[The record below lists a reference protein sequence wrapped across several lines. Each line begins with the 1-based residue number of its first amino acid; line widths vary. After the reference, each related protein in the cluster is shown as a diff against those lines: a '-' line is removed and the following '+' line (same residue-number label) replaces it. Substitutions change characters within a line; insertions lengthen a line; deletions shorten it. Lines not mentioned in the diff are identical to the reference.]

1 MASRCFKP
9 TILPPVLRVL
19 RGEPKSAPLGRA
31 RSVIAAFAFIGLA
44 ASAQQPDRAQ
54 TEAMARRAGERL
66 QALQREADRLASEE
80 GTLLNDLRKLEVNR
94 LLKAEELKQVD
105 AEARRIEGDLAATS
119 RRADALQRSEAIEAP
134 ELRARLVEL
143 YKLGQARYVRLL
155 LSTPD
160 IRHIG
165 QASRMVAALASM
177 DRERVDSHQ
186 RTIGELKAARR
197 ALEERR
203 RSLGSA
209 RLAAERAQGALQ
221 RAVQARTARVRDIDA
236 RRDLNAALFG
246 ELQAAQQKLQ
256 VALRSLASG
265 ASPSETTGLPLK
277 PFRGDLDWP
286 VSGAVRRRFGRA
298 SFQGIEVAAAEGTDV
313 RAIHDGIVAFA
324 DNFSGFGNLVILDHG
339 SQTFSLYGDLLDIVV
354 RKGARVQRGQ
364 PVGAVGPTPGGAP
377 GLYFELRVD
386 GGPVDPLQWL
396 KTKP

>member
-1 MASRCFKP
+1 MASRCSDGIRLTPDATKTAVGSAFRRISA
-9 TILPPVLRVL
+9 TALLVVCTTGVL
-19 RGEPKSAPLGRA
+19 
-31 RSVIAAFAFIGLA
+31 
-44 ASAQQPDRAQ
+44 AQQPDRAQ

-80 GTLLNDLRKLEVNR
+80 GTLLNDLRKLEVDR

-105 AEARRIEGDLAATS
+105 AEARGIESDMAATS
-119 RRADALQRSEAIEAP
+119 GRADALQRSAAIEAP

-155 LSTPD
+155 LATPD
-160 IRHIG
+160 IRHLG

-186 RTIGELKAARR
+186 RTIGELKAARG
-197 ALEERR
+197 ALEDRR
-203 RSLGSA
+203 RRLASA

-221 RAVQARTARVRDIDA
+221 RAVQARGARVRDIDA
-236 RRDLNAALFG
+236 RRDLNAELFG

-256 VALRSLASG
+256 LALRTLASG
-265 ASPSETTGLPLK
+265 ASPSGTIALPIK

-313 RAIHDGIVAFA
+313 RAIHDGVVAFA

-339 SQTFSLYGDLLDIVV
+339 SQTFSLYGDLLDIIVQ
-354 RKGARVQRGQ
+354 KGAHVQRGQ